1 MKKSILGFLLL
12 NVGAFMDAAGF
23 YFFLSPDNIAAG
35 GINGLALVL
44 NHYLP
49 FLPLGALVLILS
61 LILLTT
67 GFILIGT
74 NFGIKTVYCSIVI
87 PLWIWALEKLY
98 PLQKPVADDL
108 LIQMIFGVIISSI
121 GLAILF
127 NQNASSGGTDI
138 AARILYKYHSLDLG
152 KGLFIIDFFIVVA
165 AAFTFGIEKGLYA
178 LLGVI
183 MYSFTID
190 YIIAGIDTSHHVTI
204 ITQESERV
212 REFIIN
218 ELDRGVTIYTG
229 QGGYDRQ
236 ERPVLISIV
245 KRREYIK
252 LRDYIRSLDP
262 YAFIS
267 VQTTHKVLGEGF
279 APLD

>member
-1 MKKSILGFLLL
+1 
-12 NVGAFMDAAGF
+12 MDAAGF

-49 FLPLGALVLILS
+49 FLPLGSLVLILS
-61 LILLTT
+61 IILLTI
-67 GFILIGT
+67 GFFLIGT
-74 NFGIKTVYCSIVI
+74 NFGVKTVYCSIII
-87 PLWIWALEKLY
+87 PIWIWALEKLY
-98 PLQKPVADDL
+98 PLQKPIAEDL

-138 AARILYKYHSLDLG
+138 AARILYKYHSLDMG
-152 KGLFIIDFFIVVA
+152 KGLFVIDFFIVISA
-165 AAFTFGIEKGLYA
+165 SFTFGVEKGLYA

-183 MYSFTID
+183 LYSFTID
-190 YIIAGIDTSHHVTI
+190 YIIAGIDTSQHVTI
-204 ITQESERV
+204 ITRESEQV

-218 ELDRGVTIYTG
+218 ELGRGVTIYTA
-229 QGGYDRQ
+229 QGGYDHQ
-236 ERPVLISIV
+236 ERQVLVSIV

-252 LRDYIRSLDP
+252 LRDYIRVLDP
-262 YAFIS
+262 SAFIA

>member
-1 MKKSILGFLLL
+1 MKRTLISFILL

-23 YFFLSPDNIAAG
+23 YFFLSPENIAAG

-44 NHYLP
+44 NHYFP
-49 FLPLGALVLILS
+49 FLPLGSLVLILS
-61 LILLTT
+61 VVLLTT

-74 NFGIKTVYCSIVI
+74 SFGVKTVYCSIII
-87 PLWIWALEKLY
+87 PLWIWALERLY
-98 PLQKPVADDL
+98 PLSKPLAEDL

-138 AARILYKYHSLDLG
+138 AGRILYKYYSLDIG
-152 KGLFIIDFFIVVA
+152 KGLFVIDFFIVIS

-183 MYSFTID
+183 LYSFTID
-190 YIIAGIDTSHHVTI
+190 YIIAGIDTNQHVTI
-204 ITQESERV
+204 ITRETDKV
-212 REFIIN
+212 REFIID
-218 ELDRGVTIYTG
+218 ELGRGATIYRA
-229 QGGYDRQ
+229 QGGYTLQ
-236 ERPVLISIV
+236 EREILITIV

-252 LRDYIRSLDP
+252 LRDYIRRLDNH
-262 YAFIS
+262 AFVS

>member
-1 MKKSILGFLLL
+1 
-12 NVGAFMDAAGF
+12 MDAAGF

-44 NHYLP
+44 NNYLP
-49 FLPLGALVLILS
+49 FMPLGSIVLILS
-61 LILLTT
+61 IILLTI
-67 GFILIGT
+67 GFLLVGT
-74 NFGIKTVYCSIVI
+74 SFGVKTVYCSIVI
-87 PLWIWALEKLY
+87 PLWIWALERLY
-98 PLQKPVADDL
+98 PLEHPLAEDL

-127 NQNASSGGTDI
+127 NLNASSGGSDI
-138 AARILYKYHSLDLG
+138 AARILYKYYGLDMG
-152 KGLFIIDFFIVVA
+152 KGLFVQDFFIVIF
-165 AAFTFGIEKGLYA
+165 AAFTFGVEKGLYA

-183 MYSFTID
+183 LYSFTID
-190 YIIAGIDTSHHVTI
+190 YMIAGLDTNQHVTI
-204 ITQESERV
+204 ITRESEQV
-212 REFIIN
+212 RQFIIN
-218 ELDRGVTIYTG
+218 ELGRGVTIYMA
-229 QGGYDRQ
+229 QGGFDRQ
-236 ERPVLISIV
+236 ERQVLVSIV

-252 LRDYIRSLDP
+252 LRNYIRGLDP